1 MGSEPIKKTQGK
13 MRSHGRKDSKKKKK
27 KKKKKI
33 KGKGNLPG
41 PAGMEAAST
50 AETNTVGTAEAG
62 AEGR

>member
-1 MGSEPIKKTQGK
+1 
-13 MRSHGRKDSKKKKK
+13 MRSHGRKDSKKKKLE
-27 KKKKKI
+27 KKI

-41 PAGMEAAST
+41 SVGIEAAGM

>member
-1 MGSEPIKKTQGK
+1 MEEKTQ
-13 MRSHGRKDSKKKKK
+13 KKKKK
-27 KKKKKI
+27 LEKKI

-41 PAGMEAAST
+41 PAGMEAAGT

>member
-1 MGSEPIKKTQGK
+1 MEEKTQ
-13 MRSHGRKDSKKKKK
+13 KKKKK

-41 PAGMEAAST
+41 PAGMEAAGM

>member
-1 MGSEPIKKTQGK
+1 MEEKTQ
-13 MRSHGRKDSKKKKK
+13 KKKKK

>member
-27 KKKKKI
+27 KRKKI

-41 PAGMEAAST
+41 PAGMEAAGT
-50 AETNTVGTAEAG
+50 AETNTVGTTEAG